1 MPSAAREAREPAA
14 ARGRLRPRRTFRH
27 ILAGGALLLSLD
39 LALADDIRV
48 HGATTVTF
56 GVMKPKQA
64 AIERQAGSKLVVL
77 PSSTTHGLADLARGK
92 ADIAMLAEPLE
103 AAAAAVNGQSPG
115 LIDTDDYVGRHVGD
129 ASVEFIVHPNNP
141 LRTLSKRQLAALYS
155 GEIRNWAQIGGQ
167 DLPVLLVVEPTSSPY
182 RMIKAALEIAY
193 APDARV
199 IQNTNQAA
207 IIVAQAPGALGN
219 VSTAHDVPERG
230 RFRVIATE
238 LKLALPLYLAY
249 RKDAAEA
256 VKRVVTA
263 AAEAR
268 SR

>member
-1 MPSAAREAREPAA
+1 MPPAAREAREPAA
-14 ARGRLRPRRTFRH
+14 ATGRLRPRNALRR

-39 LALADDIRV
+39 LALAGEIRV

-56 GVMKPKQA
+56 GLMKPQQP
-64 AIERQAGSKLVVL
+64 AIERQAGSKLIVL

-115 LIDTDDYVGRHVGD
+115 LVEVDDYVGRHVGD
-129 ASVEFIVHPNNP
+129 AFVEFIVHPNNP
-141 LRTLSKRQLAALYS
+141 LRTLSKRQLAGLYS
-155 GEIRNWAQIGGQ
+155 GEIRNWAQIGGR

-182 RMIKAALEIAY
+182 RLIKASLEIAY

-230 RFRVIATE
+230 RFKVITTE

-249 RKDAAEA
+249 RKDADDA
-256 VKRVVTA
+256 VKRVVAA

-268 SR
+268 GR